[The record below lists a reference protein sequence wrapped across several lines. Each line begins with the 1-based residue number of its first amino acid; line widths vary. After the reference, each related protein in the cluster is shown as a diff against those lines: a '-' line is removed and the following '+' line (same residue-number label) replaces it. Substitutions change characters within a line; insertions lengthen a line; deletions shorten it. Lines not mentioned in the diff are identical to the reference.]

1 MVIAARSFGKSG
13 QRRFPEACGALDP
26 IRVFAEITGTN
37 NAQLAICPQ
46 IFPSKA
52 SPPTNSFWSNQTSTP
67 AVRSASAMRFA
78 AASCDA

>member
-1 MVIAARSFGKSG
+1 
-13 QRRFPEACGALDP
+13 
-26 IRVFAEITGTN
+26 VFAEITGTN
-37 NAQLAICPQ
+37 NAQLAICPR
-46 IFPSKA
+46 IFPSQA

>member
-1 MVIAARSFGKSG
+1 
-13 QRRFPEACGALDP
+13 
-26 IRVFAEITGTN
+26 VFAEITGTN
-37 NAQLAICPQ
+37 NAQLAICQ
-46 IFPSKA
+46 RIFASHA